1 MRVWRSASATRT
13 SERALIS
20 FYDCGWSHSGLAW
33 RCTSAGSAA
42 WILILQ
48 PTSVLTSERL
58 KPLAGST
65 WQDFCTD
72 VADYYSAADIFVL
85 TSREDPFPT
94 VVLEAMMAGTAVVAF
109 DGAGGIPEML
119 RRFAIGAVVDFPN
132 VDEMARQVIT
142 LSDRGRSAAE
152 RQRVAS
158 IAQQNFSFR
167 SYAKDLLFLRGAIA
181 AQYLC
186 CSSKLQLREA
196 PSQTTGI
203 DLQSDPSRDG
213 NHSAGRLLKRPKY
226 SDSPLR
232 WRKNSGGIYNSRSTR

>member
-1 MRVWRSASATRT
+1 MHFCWVGGMDPNIAAYLSVDIGAAEATGR
-13 SERALIS
+13 
-20 FYDCGWSHSGLAW
+20 FHM
-33 RCTSAGSAA
+33 AG
-42 WILILQ
+42 
-48 PTSVLTSERL
+48 
-58 KPLAGST
+58 
-65 WQDFCTD
+65 FCTD

-167 SYAKDLLFLRGAIA
+167 SYAKDLLFLG
-181 AQYLC
+181 
-186 CSSKLQLREA
+186 E
-196 PSQTTGI
+196 P
-203 DLQSDPSRDG
+203 
-213 NHSAGRLLKRPKY
+213 
-226 SDSPLR
+226 SPLSISVIVP
-232 WRKNSGGIYNSRSTR
+232 NYNYATHLRRRLEIGL